1 MKSLFPAVTLPL
13 LLSACVVHVNA
24 SSPEPAVQE
33 QQTLFVTSAGL
44 KKLVL
49 ESQAGDVRIVG
60 KANHTQID
68 VDARLYYQDKAQVQ
82 LSLQSQGDSAILK
95 ALTDNNCVGIC
106 TGESP
111 RIDLVVTVP
120 AALAL
125 QIEDGSGNISINGM
139 AADIAIED
147 GSGAIAL
154 DGGASVEIEDGSGE
168 MQISHLSGSLSITD
182 GSGSIQVQQV
192 AGAVRIEDGSGDI
205 TVRQVGGQVRVSD
218 GSGSI
223 SVHQAGSFVLD
234 DDGSGELDLTDI
246 QGAVELNKD

>member
-24 SSPEPAVQE
+24 SSSESAQHE
-33 QQTLFVTSAGL
+33 SQQLFVSSSGI
-44 KKLVL
+44 KKLSV
-49 ESQAGDVRIVG
+49 ESQAGDLRIIG
-60 KANHTQID
+60 KEDQTQID
-68 VDARLYYQDKAQVQ
+68 VSAKLYYQDKSQVQ
-82 LSLQSQGDSAILK
+82 LSLQSQGDSTVLK
-95 ALTDNNCVGIC
+95 ALTDTKCVGIC
-106 TGESP
+106 TGDSP

-125 QIEDGSGNISINGM
+125 QIEDGSGNISIHGM
-139 AADIAIED
+139 AADITIED
-147 GSGAIAL
+147 GSGAIVL

-192 AGAVRIEDGSGDI
+192 AGAVRIEDGSGEI
-205 TVRQVGGQVRVSD
+205 RVRQVGGQVRVSD

-234 DDGSGELDLTDI
+234 EDGSGELDLTDI